1 MHSLLDAFQGDYSQQ
16 AAHYQQRMRQLQ
28 QSLQSQLV
36 LRPEA
41 ADIKSRLD
49 EQLGDFQR

>member
-16 AAHYQQRMRQLQ
+16 AAHYEKRMRQLQ

-36 LRPEA
+36 VRPEA
-41 ADIKSRLD
+41 IDIKSSLD
-49 EQLGDFQR
+49 QQLGQS